1 MNKNTDAINENI
13 DKDITSNKKASK
25 SKAILGICVGCA
37 AIGAS
42 VCVVNNVIANTH
54 TSQNVNKTNISTHE
68 YPKDIINVNEYKSD
82 IVREHHKE
90 LDNTFVFK
98 VLKDGSSLHN
108 NYATN
113 TIFKTDK
120 NYNIDTQFTVKSNDK
135 TDDVTLKNVFETSQG
150 DILSFSGIVD
160 KAGDSSLLV
169 SKYNKFGDLIF
180 NNKIQGDVY
189 NIYFNHEN
197 NQYVTVSNNNNL
209 LNISKYDIDGKTL
222 FSTDIINRGNFVQNI
237 AFKESNLVV
246 LSYVEHD
253 KEKYNVITELDSNGN
268 EINEFKIKNNKFA
281 SSVFPTSDGD
291 YLLTLQEN
299 FNMDKSSILKTA
311 LVKAS
316 EDGEIQWESSTG
328 CMSTMEYFEELNDG
342 YLIITRDTYMQH
354 SGKSNSEYQ
363 TTLYSVTKYS
373 KSGEI
378 TWKKHLG
385 DLRDNNISAFS
396 ETQDIQIYKDG
407 TEILLTGFLLNT
419 EEEKTS
425 MFKLRFD
432 ENGNVK

>member
-1 MNKNTDAINENI
+1 MNIK
-13 DKDITSNKKASK
+13 
-25 SKAILGICVGCA
+25 V
-37 AIGAS
+37 
-42 VCVVNNVIANTH
+42 
-54 TSQNVNKTNISTHE
+54 
-68 YPKDIINVNEYKSD
+68 

-113 TIFKTDK
+113 TIFKTDE
-120 NYNIDTQFTVKSNDK
+120 NYNIDAQFTVKSNDK

-342 YLIITRDTYMQH
+342 YLIVTRDTYIQH
-354 SGKSNSEYQ
+354 SDKSNSEYQ

-425 MFKLRFD
+425 IFKLRFD